1 MKKTKLGILGI
12 AVITAGLLA
21 FNKLEDGSVKGTVT
35 PPDGA
40 IRAWVLS
47 AKDTF
52 RTGISSGSF
61 EFKNVKRGTYRLII
75 EAKAPYKNVA
85 KDSITVVEG
94 NSLDVGE
101 IALQL
106 ANK

>member
-61 EFKNVKRGTYRLII
+61 EFKNVNLYFII
-75 EAKAPYKNVA
+75 H
-85 KDSITVVEG
+85 SIKKIIFFFH
-94 NSLDVGE
+94 SLVDLLS
-101 IALQL
+101 IDYCLHHALVL
-106 ANK
+106 